1 MTAGALDLLGAIR
14 RQGGDVSLI
23 APDRLKVVAPA
34 TLLADFV
41 EQARAVKSELVAAL
55 AATAPSPKPSDHINS
70 PGAVEA
76 RRWRERFTAR
86 TFEWYGGKRDWQKAK
101 RLA

>member
-34 TLLADFV
+34 TLRGGLGNLN
-41 EQARAVKSELVAAL
+41 RAISGVSA
-55 AATAPSPKPSDHINS
+55 
-70 PGAVEA
+70 
-76 RRWRERFTAR
+76 
-86 TFEWYGGKRDWQKAK
+86 
-101 RLA
+101 

>member
-55 AATAPSPKPSDHINS
+55 AAMAPSPKD
-70 PGAVEA
+70 GANNN
-76 RRWRERFTAR
+76 
-86 TFEWYGGKRDWQKAK
+86 
-101 RLA
+101 